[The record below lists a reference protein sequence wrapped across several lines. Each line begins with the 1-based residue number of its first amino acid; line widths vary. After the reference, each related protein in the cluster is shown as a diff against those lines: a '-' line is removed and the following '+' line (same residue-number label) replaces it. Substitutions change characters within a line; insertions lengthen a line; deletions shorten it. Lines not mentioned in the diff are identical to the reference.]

1 MPELGAAGRA
11 ALMLSH
17 LEGGRDD
24 LAASM
29 FASTAASGFDY
40 GIDNS
45 WLVITVDHAEV
56 AVELALV
63 EHAQQLYE
71 MLEPFS
77 SIVACTGLTN
87 QGPVCHFLGGLAML
101 LERPD
106 EADRWFE
113 QADAFA
119 RRVGDNFS
127 AARTALW
134 RGRLVARRDSEL
146 ARGRFALARLIAT
159 EHGYAMVAQ
168 RAAEELAAIG

>member
-29 FASTAASGFDY
+29 FATAAASGFDY

-56 AVELALV
+56 AVELAMV
-63 EHAQQLYE
+63 EYAPQLYE

-77 SIVACTGLTN
+77 STVACTGLTS
-87 QGPVCHFLGGLAML
+87 QGPVCHYLGGLAML
-101 LERPD
+101 TERLD

-113 QADAFA
+113 DADAFA
-119 RRVGDNFS
+119 RRAGDKFS
-127 AARTALW
+127 AARTALL
-134 RGRLVARRDSEL
+134 RGRLVARSDPEL
-146 ARGRFALARLIAT
+146 ARGRFALARLIA
-159 EHGYAMVAQ
+159 EDHGFGKVAE
-168 RAAEELAAIG
+168 RAVEALAALD